1 MQAQATIRS
10 TLKPCSHWLCNTSA
24 AWRRLREQYHNGTTR
39 RTCEQCH
46 IHNIKVFVPCFGVI
60 SSCHATRTWRR
71 MTETSALLISVI
83 FQSCIFQP
91 CIFVRHFPVLHFP
104 ALHFCSSF
112 SCPAFSS
119 PSLLSVIFQSCIPP
133 PNISLSIIFLSCIFS
148 APETI
153 TQVRYNHTGEIQ
165 SPIGKSVNDA
175 ALWEALQ
182 WTCYGFIEFI
192 TDHVVSQ
199 CWRHEFVCTP
209 GDDVGRRCADISYVT
224 ARTGE
229 SQVQLQWTD
238 GVGVVVSQGL

>member
-1 MQAQATIRS
+1 MWTVSYTQHQGVFSLFRRHLVMSCNENMTTNDRN
-10 TLKPCSHWLCNTSA
+10 LCTFN
-24 AWRRLREQYHNGTTR
+24 
-39 RTCEQCH
+39 
-46 IHNIKVFVPCFGVI
+46 F
-60 SSCHATRTWRR
+60 
-71 MTETSALLISVI
+71 
-83 FQSCIFQP
+83 
-91 CIFVRHFPVLHFP
+91 RHFPILYFP
-104 ALHFCSSF
+104 AMHFCPSF
-112 SCPAFSS
+112 SSLAFSS
-119 PSLLSVIFQSCIPP
+119 LALLFV
-133 PNISLSIIFLSCIFS
+133 IFLSCIFQS
-148 APETI
+148 FTF
-153 TQVRYNHTGEIQ
+153 VRYIPVLHSPPQYFIVHHFLVLHFQRPRDNHTGEIQ

-192 TDHVVSQ
+192 TDHIVSQ

>member
-1 MQAQATIRS
+1 MQAQATIRC
-10 TLKPCSHWLCNTSA
+10 TLKPCSHWLYNTSA

-46 IHNIKVFVPCFGVI
+46 IHNIKVNVPCFGVI

-119 PSLLSVIFQSCIPP
+119 PSLLSVIFQSCIFPP
-133 PNISLSIIFLSCIFS
+133 PPQYFIVHHFLVLHFQR
-148 APETI
+148 P
-153 TQVRYNHTGEIQ
+153 RDNHTGEIQ
-165 SPIGKSVNDA
+165 SHRWD
-175 ALWEALQ
+175 
-182 WTCYGFIEFI
+182 TI
-192 TDHVVSQ
+192 TY
-199 CWRHEFVCTP
+199 R
-209 GDDVGRRCADISYVT
+209 
-224 ARTGE
+224 
-229 SQVQLQWTD
+229 
-238 GVGVVVSQGL
+238 

>member
-1 MQAQATIRS
+1 MVTVSYTQHQGV
-10 TLKPCSHWLCNTSA
+10 CSLFRRHLVMSCNENMTTNDRNLCTFN
-24 AWRRLREQYHNGTTR
+24 
-39 RTCEQCH
+39 
-46 IHNIKVFVPCFGVI
+46 F
-60 SSCHATRTWRR
+60 
-71 MTETSALLISVI
+71 
-83 FQSCIFQP
+83 
-91 CIFVRHFPVLHFP
+91 RHFLILYFP
-104 ALHFCSSF
+104 AMHFCPSF

-133 PNISLSIIFLSCIFS
+133 PQYFIVHHFLVLHFQR
-148 APETI
+148 P
-153 TQVRYNHTGEIQ
+153 RDNHTGEIQ